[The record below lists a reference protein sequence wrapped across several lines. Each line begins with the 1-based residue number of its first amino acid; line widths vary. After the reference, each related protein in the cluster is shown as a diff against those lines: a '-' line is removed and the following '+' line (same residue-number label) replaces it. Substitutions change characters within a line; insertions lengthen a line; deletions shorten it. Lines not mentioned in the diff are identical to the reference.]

1 MRHEPGQKA
10 QSLAAAQSRVGL
22 ISECRRAKG
31 SRENK
36 SGNVRIIIEG
46 SREMK
51 KFMQKFLGD
60 KAGASAAE
68 YALILAVIGVAVA
81 GLFGA
86 LGTAIGGAVHD
97 ATTEIT
103 GA

>member
-10 QSLAAAQSRVGL
+10 ERLAAAQSRVGL

-86 LGTAIGGAVHD
+86 LGTAIGGAVED